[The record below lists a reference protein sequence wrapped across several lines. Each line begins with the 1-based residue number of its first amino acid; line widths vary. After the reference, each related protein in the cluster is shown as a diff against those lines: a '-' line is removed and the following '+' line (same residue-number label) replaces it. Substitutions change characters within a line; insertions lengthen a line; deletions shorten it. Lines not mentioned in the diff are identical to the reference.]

1 MIDQS
6 ENNRKNP
13 IDARYLGKYAY
24 RMVEKNNDISNHSA
38 QRRKQLLDAGLTVIA
53 RRGLSGIT
61 VHDIAKEAGCSYG
74 VIAFHF
80 KTKERL
86 LLAVLDLL
94 ASNYEKIW
102 LDEMASAPPS
112 PAERLRVLL
121 EVDFAPN
128 VAKPSFLAVWIAFWA
143 EASRVPAYKKR
154 CSELK
159 RRSLQTI
166 VDLVSELAAARG
178 LDTDVEA
185 VSQGLY
191 AITDGFWIL
200 GHVTGQNGPK
210 DRQRYRQVSQTFL
223 AAFFPQDFGTAELTP
238 MGKLAGRSPRDQA

>member
-1 MIDQS
+1 MS
-6 ENNRKNP
+6 
-13 IDARYLGKYAY
+13 
-24 RMVEKNNDISNHSA
+24 EKNDDISNHSA

-102 LDEMASAPPS
+102 LDAMASAPPS

-128 VAKPSFLAVWIAFWA
+128 VAKPNYLAVWIAFWA

-178 LDTDVEA
+178 LGTDVQA

-191 AITDGFWIL
+191 AITDGFWIF
-200 GHVTGQNGPK
+200 GHVTGETGPK
-210 DRQRYRQVSQTFL
+210 DRKRYRQVCQTFL
-223 AAFFPQDFGTAELTP
+223 SAFFPQDFSTTALTP
-238 MGKLAGRSPRDQA
+238 PDSRAGRSPRRSSIAGEN